1 MDVNNIFSGSSSTYE
16 VLIMPLVF
24 DSSRTFCT
32 SVHLT
37 KAAGTGRETWSCSAM
52 RAAFSS
58 RWCDPAGDPIDRRA
72 VVKNVYDIIAAGEA
86 AGGPTTTTDG
96 HSCLVHSACIEAA
109 SCLFISINNGGEYI
123 SHNHE
128 RRHAP
133 GQAHQRQFR
142 CVQKQTFDKNHIK
155 NNCTI

>member
-72 VVKNVYDIIAAGEA
+72 VVKNVYDIIAAGRKP
-86 AGGPTTTTDG
+86 GGPATTTACRTVI
-96 HSCLVHSACIEAA
+96 HAWLIPLVSRQLLVY
-109 SCLFISINNGGEYI
+109 LF
-123 SHNHE
+123 
-128 RRHAP
+128 
-133 GQAHQRQFR
+133 Q
-142 CVQKQTFDKNHIK
+142 
-155 NNCTI
+155 